1 MSAAGPTVV
10 ALDAMGGD
18 NAPNAT
24 VLGAAEAAGPD
35 LRVLLVGDERVLAP
49 MIEALPE
56 QSRAHLE
63 LVHAP
68 DKIDSSEDGARAVR
82 AKPDSSVVMSCRL
95 VREGRAAAAV
105 SLGHTGAMMAAAT
118 LHMRRIPGV
127 LRPGIAVVLPSAAGF
142 IVLIDAGANADAR
155 PEHLAQFGVMGRV
168 FAQDVLGIEHPTVGL
183 LSIGEEAERGSELVI
198 ATHNLL
204 KGTPGFIGNVEGRD
218 IPRGTASVVVTDGFT
233 GNVALKI
240 AEGTAGMFTAALRE
254 IFSSGWR
261 SKLGYLIAKPGLRKL
276 RDRFDPRRY
285 NGAMFL
291 GLNGVVVKSHG
302 GTDALGFANA
312 VRVAADLVRQRTNER
327 IIEEM
332 AELAAR
338 RPATPAAA
346 AS

>member
-1 MSAAGPTVV
+1 MSAAGTTVV

-18 NAPNAT
+18 NAPDAT
-24 VLGAAEAAGPD
+24 VAGAAQAAGPD

-49 MIEALPE
+49 MLEALPE
-56 QSRAHLE
+56 QTRAHLE

-82 AKPDSSVVMSCRL
+82 AKPESSVVMSCRL

-168 FAQDVLGIEHPTVGL
+168 FAQEVLEIPHPTVGL

-198 ATHNLL
+198 ASHTLM
-204 KGTPGFIGNVEGRD
+204 KGSPGFIGNVEGRD

-233 GNVALKI
+233 GNVALKLYESAAQFLLQEVRAAVTETLPGRI
-240 AEGTAGMFTAALRE
+240 GGLLVKRSIRRMRKRLDPDAVGGAFLLGVQGLAVIGHGSSNPTA
-254 IFSSGWR
+254 
-261 SKLGYLIAKPGLRKL
+261 
-276 RDRFDPRRY
+276 
-285 NGAMFL
+285 
-291 GLNGVVVKSHG
+291 V
-302 GTDALGFANA
+302 ANA
-312 VRVAADLVRQRTNER
+312 IRVAAVGVRHDMVER
-327 IIEEM
+327 L
-332 AELAAR
+332 ATELG
-338 RPATPAAA
+338 TPAAA
-346 AS
+346 PSA

>member
-168 FAQDVLGIEHPTVGL
+168 FAQDVLEIEHPTVGL

-233 GNVALKI
+233 GNVALKLYESAAQFLLQEVRAAVTETLPGRI
-240 AEGTAGMFTAALRE
+240 GGLLVKRSIRRMRKRLDPDAVGGAFLLGVQGLAVIGHGSSNPTA
-254 IFSSGWR
+254 
-261 SKLGYLIAKPGLRKL
+261 
-276 RDRFDPRRY
+276 
-285 NGAMFL
+285 
-291 GLNGVVVKSHG
+291 V
-302 GTDALGFANA
+302 ANA
-312 VRVAADLVRQRTNER
+312 IRVAAVGVRHDMVDQLA
-327 IIEEM
+327 
-332 AELAAR
+332 AELGT
-338 RPATPAAA
+338 PATAPSA
-346 AS
+346 

>member
-233 GNVALKI
+233 GNVALKLYESAAQFLLEEVRAAVTETLPGRI
-240 AEGTAGMFTAALRE
+240 GGLLVKRSIRRMRKRLDPDAVGGAFLLGVQGLAVIGHGSSNPTA
-254 IFSSGWR
+254 
-261 SKLGYLIAKPGLRKL
+261 
-276 RDRFDPRRY
+276 
-285 NGAMFL
+285 
-291 GLNGVVVKSHG
+291 V
-302 GTDALGFANA
+302 ANA
-312 VRVAADLVRQRTNER
+312 IRVAAVGVRHDMVDQLA
-327 IIEEM
+327 
-332 AELAAR
+332 AELGT
-338 RPATPAAA
+338 PATAPSA
-346 AS
+346 

>member
-18 NAPNAT
+18 NAPHAT
-24 VLGAAEAAGPD
+24 VSGAAEAAGQD

-49 MIEALPE
+49 MLEALPE
-56 QSRAHLE
+56 QTRAHLE

-168 FAQDVLGIEHPTVGL
+168 FAQDVLEIEHPTVGL

-198 ATHNLL
+198 AAHNLM
-204 KGTPGFIGNVEGRD
+204 KGTAGFIGNVEGRD

-233 GNVALKI
+233 GNVALKLYESAAQFLLTEVRAAVTETVPGRI
-240 AEGTAGMFTAALRE
+240 GGLLVKRSIRRMRKRLDPDAVGGAFLLGVQGLAVIGHGSSNPTA
-254 IFSSGWR
+254 
-261 SKLGYLIAKPGLRKL
+261 
-276 RDRFDPRRY
+276 
-285 NGAMFL
+285 
-291 GLNGVVVKSHG
+291 V
-302 GTDALGFANA
+302 ANA
-312 VRVAADLVRQRTNER
+312 IRVAAVGVRHDMVEQLA
-327 IIEEM
+327 
-332 AELAAR
+332 AELG
-338 RPATPAAA
+338 TPAAA
-346 AS
+346 PSA